1 MLSDLLKILL
11 PAAVGVAAVAG
22 LAAVTVKVVNERT
35 LRKKA
40 KEKYEKA
47 FKLLIMEKKRN
58 AVKVGIFDE
67 KQYKLGEM
75 EVRSDEEVSDS
86 ISVNQVIYC

>member
-1 MLSDLLKILL
+1 MWLNLLKIIV
-11 PAAVGVAAVAG
+11 PAVAAVGI
-22 LAAVTVKVVNERT
+22 AAVTVKVVNERT

-58 AVKVGIFDE
+58 AVKVGIFDKAQCE
-67 KQYKLGEM
+67 LGELT
-75 EVRSDEEVSDS
+75 VRADREVSDS
-86 ISVNQVIYC
+86 IFVGQVICC

>member
-11 PAAVGVAAVAG
+11 PAAAGVAVVAG

-35 LRKKA
+35 LRRKA
-40 KEKYEKA
+40 KEKYENA

-58 AVKVGIFDE
+58 AVKVGIFDKE
-67 KQYKLGEM
+67 QCKLGEL
-75 EVRSDEEVSDS
+75 EVRSDEEVNDS